1 MQPSGQTARRN
12 LRIRTAFSIA
22 LKQSDGTNPEDDSAE
37 MLKVEL
43 HSHTADD
50 PIDAIPYTTVELID
64 HAATLGYD
72 ALAITLHEHQL
83 DLRRFAPYA
92 EERGVVLIP
101 GVERTIEGR
110 HVLLLNYASGTEDVR
125 TFADLA
131 RLRSRAPGLVVAP
144 HPFFP
149 ATVCLRGDL
158 ERHADL
164 FDAVERNAMFIRGVD
179 FNRAAERFAARHGKP
194 VVGNCD
200 VHRLTQLGST
210 YSLVDAERDPAA
222 ICEAIAAGRVRVE
235 SRPLSCVEAARVMSS
250 MIFGRSLENDLDR
263 RVGAV
268 DVDDRRVLET
278 H

>member
-1 MQPSGQTARRN
+1 
-12 LRIRTAFSIA
+12 
-22 LKQSDGTNPEDDSAE
+22 
-37 MLKVEL
+37 MLKIEL
-43 HSHTADD
+43 HTHTADD
-50 PIDAIPYTTVELID
+50 PIDAIPYTTFELID
-64 HAATLGYD
+64 RAATLGYD
-72 ALAITLHEHQL
+72 ALAITLHERQL

-92 EERGVVLIP
+92 EERGLLLIP

-110 HVLLLNYASGTEDVR
+110 HVLLLNYVRGAADVR

-131 RLRSRAPGLVVAP
+131 RLRARAPGLVVAP

-149 ATVCLRGDL
+149 ASVCLGADL

-200 VHRLTQLGST
+200 VHRLAQLGST
-210 YSLVDAERDPAA
+210 YSLVDAERDPDA
-222 ICEAIAAGRVRVE
+222 ICAAIAAGRVRVE
-235 SRPLSCVEAARVMSS
+235 SRPLSWSEAARVMST
-250 MIFGRSLENDLDR
+250 MIFGRSLENGLHAE
-263 RVGAV
+263 VGGIEV
-268 DVDDRRVLET
+268 DNSRALEM